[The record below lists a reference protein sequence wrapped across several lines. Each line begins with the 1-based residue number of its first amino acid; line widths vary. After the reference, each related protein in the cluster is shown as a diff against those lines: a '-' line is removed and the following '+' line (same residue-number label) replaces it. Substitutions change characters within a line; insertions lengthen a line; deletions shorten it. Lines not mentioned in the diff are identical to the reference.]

1 MLTRGASMISNMIEG
16 LEGNAPEECV
26 VILRL
31 DDRHKGEAIEHPRGG
46 ARLEQRVQLA
56 PLDEA
61 RDVRVREQVGLD
73 EARAER
79 GGGAREG
86 ALLSERYTFGQ
97 RRSEKV
103 REGQRRSKKVR
114 EGSEKVSEGQRTLE
128 NVRERQRRLVNA

>member
-31 DDRHKGEAIEHPRGG
+31 DDRDKGEAIEHPRGG

-97 RRSEKV
+97 RRSVV

-114 EGSEKVSEGQRTLE
+114 EGQRRSEKGQRRSVK
-128 NVRERQRRLVNA
+128 VRER